1 VFLVARDAAGNALGC
16 GGLRPME
23 PGAAELKRMF
33 TRPSARGGGV
43 ARAILERLEAEA
55 RVRSVGLLRLETGT
69 LQPEAHRLYESAGY
83 EPIPCFGAYAG
94 EPLSRCYER
103 RL

>member
-1 VFLVARDAAGNALGC
+1 VARDAAGTPLGC

-23 PGAAELKRMF
+23 PGAAELKRMY
-33 TRPSARGGGV
+33 TRPEARNRGV

-55 RVRSVGLLRLETGT
+55 RDCGIGVLRLETGAS
-69 LQPEAHRLYESAGY
+69 QPEAQRLYESAGY
-83 EPIPCFGAYAG
+83 QPIPCFGAYAA